1 MTDRAAISTR
11 RQPMLIRD
19 VLMIL
24 LTLALFVFA
33 LQPREQAHGGRR
45 READA
50 VAGVEAVSVSK
61 HWQRGETEALGNA
74 VVRPAFGA
82 SL

>member
-1 MTDRAAISTR
+1 MTDGAAISTR
-11 RQPMLIRD
+11 RQPMLISD
-19 VLMIL
+19 VLMVL
-24 LTLALFVFA
+24 LTMALFVFA

-50 VAGVEAVSVSK
+50 VAGVEAAPVSK
-61 HWQRGETEALGNA
+61 RWQRYETEAVENA
-74 VVRPAFGA
+74 VVHATFGA